1 MKWYYIE
8 FEPFDD
14 QISKHYLSF
23 DMNDFIL
30 VKRRLAKLFPQK
42 AIDNDEKL
50 KLYLKGKKYRLIEP
64 QKIYDVLKYRC

>member
-14 QISKHYLSF
+14 RETKHFLSF
-23 DMNDFIL
+23 NTEGFIL
-30 VKRRLAKLFPQK
+30 VTRRLAKIFSEK

-50 KLYLKGKKYRLIEP
+50 RNYLGNKKYRLIEP